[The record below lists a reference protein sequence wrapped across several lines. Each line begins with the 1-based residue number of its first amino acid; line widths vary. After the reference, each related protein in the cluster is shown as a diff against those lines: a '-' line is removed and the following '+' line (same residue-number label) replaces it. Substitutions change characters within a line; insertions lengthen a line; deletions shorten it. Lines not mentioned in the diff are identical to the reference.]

1 MEELE
6 VLLKE
11 QEQQKITIGNYKA
24 MIAGYSRTIKEL
36 HDQHFDF
43 KSDYNDVLKEYD
55 TIKNSTKPVDQVR
68 VTVLKSKMAT
78 IDAKLKNI
86 SSNLQSNKLNLDTA
100 KTSLQLEELKNKTLQ
115 KQIADHP
122 ETKLVSAEEKEK
134 IVNDT
139 LQNARDTKAKIGKIL
154 EGEIKSMNDIPND
167 IKQKLFKDNSTLTRY
182 DKELAQLNTDL
193 NFYKK
198 SKNKDK
204 DRFIKPIEQKIKT
217 IENRKLSFAINEL
230 EKANLA
236 SDVVI
241 NTCYSHMKNLTL
253 EKAKAYTDIDDI
265 HNGTYKQPE
274 NDEHSD
280 NDNKGSQSKDDD
292 EKFKDDENDEKAKT
306 GLPIKPSF
314 FNRFKNKLSEIINK
328 VKEYLPKSKAKKE
341 QEEKEAEEQ
350 RKQEEEQKQKEEQ
363 EQKEKEQK
371 EKEQKEKEQ
380 NENKNQKTNNRH
392 YEAKDF
398 KNNQNFKND
407 MDEFLKNFEARTKK
421 DVKDFEKDYD
431 DNSFNR

>member
-24 MIAGYSRTIKEL
+24 MIAGYSQTIKEL
-36 HDQHFDF
+36 HDKQIDL
-43 KSDYNDVLKEYD
+43 KSDYNDTLKEYD
-55 TIKNSTKPVDQVR
+55 AIKNSTKAVDKAKV
-68 VTVLKSKMAT
+68 
-78 IDAKLKNI
+78 AKLKAKMAIIDTNRKNI
-86 SSNLQSNKLNLDTA
+86 SLNLQSNKLNLDTA
-100 KTSLQLEELKNKTLQ
+100 KTSLQLEESKNKSLQ

-134 IVNDT
+134 IVNNT

-167 IKQKLFKDNSTLTRY
+167 IKQDLFKDDSTLARY
-182 DKELAQLNTDL
+182 DKELTQLNADL
-193 NFYKK
+193 TSLKNSNAEPRLIK
-198 SKNKDK
+198 ST
-204 DRFIKPIEQKIKT
+204 EQKIKT
-217 IENRKLSFAINEL
+217 IENRKLSFAIDEL
-230 EKANLA
+230 KKTHLA
-236 SDVVI
+236 ADVAI
-241 NTCYSHMKNLTL
+241 NSCHSHIKNLTH
-253 EKAKAYTDIDDI
+253 EKSKAYDDIDAI

-328 VKEYLPKSKAKKE
+328 VKEHLPKSKAKKE

-350 RKQEEEQKQKEEQ
+350 RKQEEEQ
-363 EQKEKEQK
+363 EQKEKE
-371 EKEQKEKEQ
+371 EKEKEQ

-392 YEAKDF
+392 YEEKDF
-398 KNNQNFKND
+398 RHNQSFKDD

-421 DVKDFEKDYD
+421 DLDDFEKDYD

>member
-24 MIAGYSRTIKEL
+24 MIAGYSQTIKEL
-36 HDQHFDF
+36 HDKQIDL
-43 KSDYNDVLKEYD
+43 KSDYNDTLKEYD
-55 TIKNSTKPVDQVR
+55 AIKNSTKAVDKAKV
-68 VTVLKSKMAT
+68 
-78 IDAKLKNI
+78 AKLKAKMAIIDTNRKNI
-86 SSNLQSNKLNLDTA
+86 SLNLQSNKLNLDTA
-100 KTSLQLEELKNKTLQ
+100 KTSLQLEESKNKSLQ

-167 IKQKLFKDNSTLTRY
+167 IKQELFKDNSTLKRY
-182 DKELAQLNTDL
+182 DAELTKLNTDL
-193 NFYKK
+193 ADLKK
-198 SKNKDK
+198 VNAEP
-204 DRFIKPIEQKIKT
+204 RFIKPIEQKIKT

-241 NTCYSHMKNLTL
+241 NTCYSHIKNLTL

-292 EKFKDDENDEKAKT
+292 EKFKDDEKAKT

-350 RKQEEEQKQKEEQ
+350 RKQEEEQ
-363 EQKEKEQK
+363 
-371 EKEQKEKEQ
+371 EQKEKEQ

-421 DVKDFEKDYD
+421 DVNDFEKDYD

>member
-1 MEELE
+1 
-6 VLLKE
+6 
-11 QEQQKITIGNYKA
+11 
-24 MIAGYSRTIKEL
+24 MIAGYSKTIKEL
-36 HDQHFDF
+36 HDKQIDL
-43 KSDYNDVLKEYD
+43 KADYNDVFKKYDAFKNSARLRDQAQVPGLKEEMAK
-55 TIKNSTKPVDQVR
+55 IKAD
-68 VTVLKSKMAT
+68 
-78 IDAKLKNI
+78 LKNI
-86 SSNLQSNKLNLDTA
+86 SSNLQSNELDRDTA
-100 KTSLQLEELKNKTLQ
+100 KASLQLEELKNKSLQ

-134 IVNDT
+134 RVKDM
-139 LQNARDTKAKIGKIL
+139 LQNARDTKARLGKIL
-154 EGEIKSMNDIPND
+154 EGEIKSMNDIPDD
-167 IKQKLFKDNSTLTRY
+167 IKQKLFEDDSTLARY
-182 DKELAQLNTDL
+182 DKELTQLNADL

-198 SKNKDK
+198 SRIKDR

-230 EKANLA
+230 EKTHLA

-241 NTCYSHMKNLTL
+241 NSCYSHIKNLTL
-253 EKAKAYTDIDDI
+253 EKSKAYNDIDDI

-292 EKFKDDENDEKAKT
+292 EKFKDDENAKT

-328 VKEYLPKSKAKKE
+328 VKEHLPKSKAKKE

-363 EQKEKEQK
+363 EEKE
-371 EKEQKEKEQ
+371 KEKEQ

-392 YEAKDF
+392 YEEKDF
-398 KNNQNFKND
+398 RHNQSFKDD

-421 DVKDFEKDYD
+421 DLDDFEKGL
-431 DNSFNR
+431 NVKNGGIKIP

>member
-11 QEQQKITIGNYKA
+11 QEQQKITIDNYKA
-24 MIAGYSRTIKEL
+24 TIAGYSTTIKEL
-36 HDQHFDF
+36 QDQLIDL
-43 KSDYNDVLKEYD
+43 KADYNDTLKEYD
-55 TIKNSTKPVDQVR
+55 AIKNSTKPEDQKK
-68 VTVLKSKMAT
+68 VTKLKLKMAR
-78 IDAKLKNI
+78 IDTDRKNI
-86 SSNLQSNKLNLDTA
+86 SSSIQSNKLDRDTA
-100 KTSLQLEELKNKTLQ
+100 EASLKSEQFKNKTLQ

-134 IVNDT
+134 RVKDM
-139 LQNARDTKAKIGKIL
+139 LQNARDTKTKIGKIL
-154 EGEIKSMNDIPND
+154 EGEIKSMNDIPDD
-167 IKQKLFKDNSTLTRY
+167 IKQELFKDNSTLTRY
-182 DKELAQLNTDL
+182 DKELDQLNTDL
-193 NFYKK
+193 DNL
-198 SKNKDK
+198 NKANAEP
-204 DRFIKPIEQKIKT
+204 RLIKPIEQKIKT

-230 EKANLA
+230 EKAHLA

-241 NTCYSHMKNLTL
+241 NSCYSHIKNLTL

-292 EKFKDDENDEKAKT
+292 EKFKDDEDNEKAKT

-328 VKEYLPKSKAKKE
+328 VKEHLPKSKAKKE

-363 EQKEKEQK
+363 EQKEKE
-371 EKEQKEKEQ
+371 EKEKEQ

-392 YEAKDF
+392 YEANDF
-398 KNNQNFKND
+398 RNNQNFKND

-421 DVKDFEKDYD
+421 DLNDFEKDYD

>member
-11 QEQQKITIGNYKA
+11 QEQQQITIGNYKS
-24 MIAGYSRTIKEL
+24 MIKGYSTTIEEL
-36 HDQHFDF
+36 QDQLIDL
-43 KSDYNDVLKEYD
+43 KTDYNDTLKEYD
-55 TIKNSTKPVDQVR
+55 AIKNSKKAVDQMQVDK
-68 VTVLKSKMAT
+68 LKAKMARLDT
-78 IDAKLKNI
+78 NRKNI
-86 SSNLQSNKLNLDTA
+86 SSNLQSNKLDRDTA
-100 KTSLQLEELKNKTLQ
+100 KASLKAEEFKNKTLQ

-122 ETKLVSAEEKEK
+122 EAKLVSAEEKEK
-134 IVNDT
+134 RVKDM
-139 LQNARDTKAKIGKIL
+139 LQNTEYTKARLGKIL
-154 EGEIKSMNDIPND
+154 EGEIKSIDDIPDD
-167 IKQKLFKDNSTLTRY
+167 IKQKLFKDDSTLARY
-182 DKELAQLNTDL
+182 DKELDQLNTDL
-193 NFYKK
+193 TSLKNSNAEPRLIK
-198 SKNKDK
+198 ST
-204 DRFIKPIEQKIKT
+204 EQKIKT
-217 IENRKLSFAINEL
+217 IENRKLSFAIDEL
-230 EKANLA
+230 KKTHLA
-236 SDVVI
+236 ADVAI
-241 NTCYSHMKNLTL
+241 NSCHSHIKNLTR
-253 EKAKAYTDIDDI
+253 EKNKAYDDIDAI

-328 VKEYLPKSKAKKE
+328 VKEHLPKSKAKKE

-363 EQKEKEQK
+363 EQKEKE
-371 EKEQKEKEQ
+371 EKEKEQ

-392 YEAKDF
+392 YEANDF
-398 KNNQNFKND
+398 RNNQNFKND
-407 MDEFLKNFEARTKK
+407 MDEFLKNFEARTRK
-421 DVKDFEKDYD
+421 DLNDFEKDYD

>member
-11 QEQQKITIGNYKA
+11 QEQQKIKIDNYKA
-24 MIAGYSRTIKEL
+24 TIAGYSTTIKEL
-36 HDQHFDF
+36 QDQLIDL
-43 KSDYNDVLKEYD
+43 KADYNDTLKEYD
-55 TIKNSTKPVDQVR
+55 AIKNSTKATDKAKVAK
-68 VTVLKSKMAT
+68 LKAKMARLDT
-78 IDAKLKNI
+78 NRKNI
-86 SSNLQSNKLNLDTA
+86 SSNLQSNKLDRDTA
-100 KTSLQLEELKNKTLQ
+100 KASLKVEEFKNKSLQ

-122 ETKLVSAEEKEK
+122 EAKLVSAEEKEK
-134 IVNDT
+134 RIKDM
-139 LQNARDTKAKIGKIL
+139 LQNTEYTKARLGKIL
-154 EGEIKSMNDIPND
+154 EGEIKSIDDIPDD
-167 IKQKLFKDNSTLTRY
+167 IKQDLFKDDSTLARY
-182 DKELAQLNTDL
+182 DKELTQLNADL
-193 NFYKK
+193 TSLKNSNAEPRLIK
-198 SKNKDK
+198 ST
-204 DRFIKPIEQKIKT
+204 EQKIKT
-217 IENRKLSFAINEL
+217 IENRKLSFAIDEL
-230 EKANLA
+230 KKTHLA
-236 SDVVI
+236 ADVAI
-241 NTCYSHMKNLTL
+241 NSCHSHIKNLTH
-253 EKAKAYTDIDDI
+253 EKSKAYDDIDAI

-328 VKEYLPKSKAKKE
+328 VKEHLPKSKAKKE

-363 EQKEKEQK
+363 EQKEKE
-371 EKEQKEKEQ
+371 EKEKEQ

-392 YEAKDF
+392 YEANDF
-398 KNNQNFKND
+398 RNNQNFKND
-407 MDEFLKNFEARTKK
+407 MDEFLKNFEARTRK
-421 DVKDFEKDYD
+421 DLDDFEKDYD

>member
-24 MIAGYSRTIKEL
+24 VISGYSRTIREL
-36 HDQHFDF
+36 HDQHIDF
-43 KSDYNDVLKEYD
+43 KSDYNNVLKEYD
-55 TIKNSTKPVDQVR
+55 AIKNSTKPVDQVQ
-68 VTVLKSKMAT
+68 VTRLKLKMAT

-100 KTSLQLEELKNKTLQ
+100 KTSLQLEELKNKSLQ

-167 IKQKLFKDNSTLTRY
+167 IKQELFKDNSTLKRY
-182 DKELAQLNTDL
+182 DAELTKLNTDL
-193 NFYKK
+193 ADLKK
-198 SKNKDK
+198 VNAEP
-204 DRFIKPIEQKIKT
+204 RFIKPIEQKIKT

-241 NTCYSHMKNLTL
+241 NTCYSHIKNLTL

-363 EQKEKEQK
+363 EKKEKEEQ
-371 EKEQKEKEQ
+371 EQKEKEQ

-421 DVKDFEKDYD
+421 DVNDFEKDYD

>member
-11 QEQQKITIGNYKA
+11 QEQQKITIDNYKA
-24 MIAGYSRTIKEL
+24 VIAGYSRTISEL
-36 HDQHFDF
+36 HDQHIDL
-43 KSDYNDVLKEYD
+43 KSDYNDALKEYD
-55 TIKNSTKPVDQVR
+55 EFKNSARLRDQAR
-68 VTVLKSKMAT
+68 VPSLKAKMAT

-86 SSNLQSNKLNLDTA
+86 SSNLQSTKLNLDTA
-100 KTSLQLEELKNKTLQ
+100 KASLQLEELKNKSLQ

-122 ETKLVSAEEKEK
+122 EVKLVSAEEKEK
-134 IVNDT
+134 RVKDILED
-139 LQNARDTKAKIGKIL
+139 ARDVKAKTGKIL
-154 EGEIKSMNDIPND
+154 ERGIKSINDIPYD
-167 IKQKLFKDNSTLTRY
+167 IKQELFKDNSTLARY
-182 DKELAQLNTDL
+182 DKELDQLNTDL
-193 NFYKK
+193 T
-198 SKNKDK
+198 SLKNSNAE
-204 DRFIKPIEQKIKT
+204 DRFTEPIEQKIKT
-217 IENRKLSFAINEL
+217 IENRKLSFAINAL
-230 EKANLA
+230 EKAHLA

-241 NTCYSHMKNLTL
+241 NSCYSHIKNLTR
-253 EKAKAYTDIDDI
+253 EKAKAYDDIDGI

-328 VKEYLPKSKAKKE
+328 VKEHLPKSKAKKE

-350 RKQEEEQKQKEEQ
+350 RKQEEEQKQKEE
-363 EQKEKEQK
+363 KEQK
-371 EKEQKEKEQ
+371 EKEEKEKEQ

-392 YEAKDF
+392 YEAIDF
-398 KNNQNFKND
+398 SNNQNFKND

-421 DVKDFEKDYD
+421 DINDFEKDYD

>member
-24 MIAGYSRTIKEL
+24 VIAGYSRTIREL
-36 HDQHFDF
+36 HDQHIDF
-43 KSDYNDVLKEYD
+43 KADYNDALKEYD
-55 TIKNSTKPVDQVR
+55 AIKNSTKALDKIKVAD
-68 VTVLKSKMAT
+68 LKAKMAT
-78 IDAKLKNI
+78 IDAKLKGI

-100 KTSLQLEELKNKTLQ
+100 KTSLQIEELKNKSLQ

-134 IVNDT
+134 IVNNT

-167 IKQKLFKDNSTLTRY
+167 IKQELFKDNSTLKRY
-182 DKELAQLNTDL
+182 DVELAKLNTDL
-193 NFYKK
+193 DDLKK
-198 SKNKDK
+198 VNAEP
-204 DRFIKPIEQKIKT
+204 RFIKPIEQKIKT

-241 NTCYSHMKNLTL
+241 NTCYSHIKNLTL

-314 FNRFKNKLSEIINK
+314 FNRFRNKLSEIINK

-341 QEEKEAEEQ
+341 QEEKEAEEK

-363 EQKEKEQK
+363 EKKEKEKEKEQS
-371 EKEQKEKEQ
+371 E

-421 DVKDFEKDYD
+421 DVNDFEKDYD

>member
-11 QEQQKITIGNYKA
+11 QEQQKITIDNYKA
-24 MIAGYSRTIKEL
+24 MIAGYSTTIKEL
-36 HDQHFDF
+36 QDQLIDL
-43 KSDYNDVLKEYD
+43 KADYNDTLKEYD
-55 TIKNSTKPVDQVR
+55 AIKNSTK
-68 VTVLKSKMAT
+68 AT
-78 IDAKLKNI
+78 DKAEVAKLKAKMARIDTNRKNT
-86 SSNLQSNKLNLDTA
+86 SSNLQSNKLDRDTA
-100 KTSLQLEELKNKTLQ
+100 KASLKAEEFKNKTLQ

-122 ETKLVSAEEKEK
+122 EAKLVSAEEKEK
-134 IVNDT
+134 RIKDM
-139 LQNARDTKAKIGKIL
+139 LQNTEYTKARLGKIL
-154 EGEIKSMNDIPND
+154 EGEIKSIDDIPDD
-167 IKQKLFKDNSTLTRY
+167 IKQDLFKDDSTLARY
-182 DKELAQLNTDL
+182 DKELTQLNADL
-193 NFYKK
+193 TSLKNSNAEPRLIK
-198 SKNKDK
+198 ST
-204 DRFIKPIEQKIKT
+204 EQKIKT
-217 IENRKLSFAINEL
+217 IENRKLSFAIDEL
-230 EKANLA
+230 KKTHLA
-236 SDVVI
+236 ADVAI
-241 NTCYSHMKNLTL
+241 NSCYSHIKNLTH
-253 EKAKAYTDIDDI
+253 EKSKAYDDIDAI

-280 NDNKGSQSKDDD
+280 NDNKGSKSKDDD
-292 EKFKDDENDEKAKT
+292 EKFKDDENDEKTKT

-328 VKEYLPKSKAKKE
+328 VKEHLPKSKAKKE

-363 EQKEKEQK
+363 EKKEKEEQEQK
-371 EKEQKEKEQ
+371 EKEKEQ

-398 KNNQNFKND
+398 RHNQSFKDD

-421 DVKDFEKDYD
+421 DVNDFEKDYD

>member
-11 QEQQKITIGNYKA
+11 QEQQQITIGNYKA
-24 MIAGYSRTIKEL
+24 IIAGYSTTIKEL
-36 HDQHFDF
+36 QDQLIDL
-43 KSDYNDVLKEYD
+43 KADYNDTLKEYD
-55 TIKNSTKPVDQVR
+55 AIKNSTKPEDQAK
-68 VTVLKSKMAT
+68 VTKLKLKMAR
-78 IDAKLKNI
+78 IDADRKNI
-86 SSNLQSNKLNLDTA
+86 SSNLQSNKLDRDTA
-100 KTSLQLEELKNKTLQ
+100 KASLKSEQFKNKTLQ

-134 IVNDT
+134 RVKDM

-154 EGEIKSMNDIPND
+154 KGEIKSMNDIPND
-167 IKQKLFKDNSTLTRY
+167 IKQELFKDNSTLARY
-182 DKELAQLNTDL
+182 DKELTQLNTDL
-193 NFYKK
+193 DNL
-198 SKNKDK
+198 NKANAEP
-204 DRFIKPIEQKIKT
+204 RLIKPIEQKIKT

-230 EKANLA
+230 EKAHLA

-241 NTCYSHMKNLTL
+241 NSCYSHIKNLTR
-253 EKAKAYTDIDDI
+253 EKAKAYDDIDGI

-328 VKEYLPKSKAKKE
+328 VKEHLPKSKAKKE

-363 EQKEKEQK
+363 EQKEKE
-371 EKEQKEKEQ
+371 EKEKEQ

-392 YEAKDF
+392 YEANDF
-398 KNNQNFKND
+398 RNNQNFKND
-407 MDEFLKNFEARTKK
+407 MDEFLKNFEARTRK
-421 DVKDFEKDYD
+421 DVNDFEKDYD

>member
-24 MIAGYSRTIKEL
+24 VIAGYSRTIREL
-36 HDQHFDF
+36 HDQHIDL
-43 KSDYNDVLKEYD
+43 KSDYNDALKEYD
-55 TIKNSTKPVDQVR
+55 AFKNSARLRDQAR
-68 VTVLKSKMAT
+68 VPSLKEKMAT

-86 SSNLQSNKLNLDTA
+86 SSNLQSTKLNLDTA
-100 KTSLQLEELKNKTLQ
+100 KASLQLEELKNKSLQ

-139 LQNARDTKAKIGKIL
+139 LQNARDTKSKIGKIL
-154 EGEIKSMNDIPND
+154 KGEIKSMNDIPND
-167 IKQKLFKDNSTLTRY
+167 IRQKLFKDNSTLTRY
-182 DKELAQLNTDL
+182 DDELDKLKTDL
-193 NFYKK
+193 DDLKK
-198 SKNKDK
+198 VNAEP
-204 DRFIKPIEQKIKT
+204 RFIKPIEQKIKT

-241 NTCYSHMKNLTL
+241 NTCYSHIKNLTL

-265 HNGTYKQPE
+265 HNGTYKQP
-274 NDEHSD
+274 
-280 NDNKGSQSKDDD
+280 
-292 EKFKDDENDEKAKT
+292 ENDEKAKT

-363 EQKEKEQK
+363 EKKEKEEQEQK
-371 EKEQKEKEQ
+371 EKEKEQ

-398 KNNQNFKND
+398 RHNQSFKDD

-421 DVKDFEKDYD
+421 DVNDFEKDYD